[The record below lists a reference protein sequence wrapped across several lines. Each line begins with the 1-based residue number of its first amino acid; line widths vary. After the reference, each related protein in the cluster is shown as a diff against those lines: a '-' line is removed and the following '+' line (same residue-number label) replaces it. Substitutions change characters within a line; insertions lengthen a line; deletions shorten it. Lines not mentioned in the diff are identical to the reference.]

1 MSKKILISG
10 GAGFIG
16 SQLCKYFIKQN
27 YFVVCVD
34 NLFSGFEKNISE
46 LLEKDNFKF
55 ILHDICKPL
64 TIEDNIDEIF
74 HLACPAS
81 PVAYQ
86 KDPLFTLRTCF
97 QGTYNM
103 CELAKEKN
111 AKILF
116 TSTSEVYGDPLVH
129 PQVETYYG
137 NVNTIGIRSCYDEGK
152 RIGETILTEFHN
164 NYNLKI
170 QIARIFNT
178 YGPNMCPN
186 DGRVV
191 TNFIRQYLKNEHI
204 TIYGKGK
211 QTRSLCYV
219 DDTING
225 LIKLMEKEEYIG
237 PTNIG
242 NPNEQT
248 IIEIA
253 ETIKKYI
260 PQSKSTF
267 IYQPLPQDDPLTRK
281 PDISKAISELNWEPE
296 TSLKNGLEKTIEF
309 IKNEIHI

>member
-1 MSKKILISG
+1 MTKKILISG

-16 SQLCKYFIKQN
+16 SQLCKRLLDQN
-27 YFVVCVD
+27 HFVICVD
-34 NLFSGFEKNISE
+34 NLFSGFEKNINDLS
-46 LLEKDNFKF
+46 KNDNFKF
-55 ILHDICKPL
+55 VLHDICKPL
-64 TIEDNIDEIF
+64 IIEENIDEIF

-116 TSTSEVYGDPLVH
+116 TSTSEIYGDPLVH

-164 NYNLKI
+164 NYNINI

-178 YGPNMCPN
+178 YGPNMSPN

-191 TNFIRQYLKNEHI
+191 TNFIRQYLKNEPI
-204 TIYGKGK
+204 TIYGEGK

-225 LIKLMEKEEYIG
+225 LIKLMAENEYIG

-253 ETIKKYI
+253 QTIKKYI
-260 PQSKSTF
+260 PQSKSAF
-267 IYQPLPQDDPLTRK
+267 IYQPLPQDDPLSRK
-281 PDISKAISELNWEPE
+281 PDISKANAELNWKPE
-296 TSLKNGLEKTIEF
+296 ISLKIGIQNTIEF
-309 IKNEIHI
+309 IKNAIE

>member
-1 MSKKILISG
+1 MEKKILVSG

-16 SQLCKYFIKQN
+16 SQLCKKLLEQN
-27 YFVVCVD
+27 HRVICVD
-34 NLFSGFEKNISE
+34 NLFSGFEKNINN
-46 LLEKDNFKF
+46 LKINNNFKF

-64 TIEDNIDEIF
+64 IIEDNIDEIF

-116 TSTSEVYGDPLVH
+116 TSTSEIYGDPLVH
-129 PQVETYYG
+129 PQAETYYG

-164 NYNLKI
+164 NHNINI

-178 YGPNMCPN
+178 YGPNMSPS

-191 TNFIRQYLKNEHI
+191 TNFIRQYLRNEPI
-204 TIYGKGK
+204 TIYGEGK
-211 QTRSLCYV
+211 QTRSLCYI

-225 LIKLMEKEEYIG
+225 LIKLMKKKEYIG

-253 ETIKKYI
+253 QTIKKYI
-260 PQSKSTF
+260 PETKSTYS
-267 IYQPLPQDDPLTRK
+267 YQPLPQDDPLSRK
-281 PDISKAISELNWEPE
+281 PDISKAQEKINWKPE
-296 TSLKNGLEKTIEF
+296 VSLKFGIENTIAF
-309 IKNEIHI
+309 IKKEIQ

>member
-1 MSKKILISG
+1 MSKKILICG

-16 SQLCKYFIKQN
+16 SQLCKHLIEQKH
-27 YFVVCVD
+27 FVICVD

-46 LLEKDNFKF
+46 LLKNDNFNF
-55 ILHDICKPL
+55 ILHDICEPL
-64 TIEDNIDEIF
+64 TIEGNIDEIF

-116 TSTSEVYGDPLVH
+116 TSTSEIYGDPLVH

-164 NYNLKI
+164 NYNINI

-191 TNFIRQYLKNEHI
+191 TNFIRQYLKNEPI
-204 TIYGKGK
+204 TIYGEGK

-219 DDTING
+219 DDTLNG
-225 LIKLMEKEEYIG
+225 LIKLMAKKEYIG

-267 IYQPLPQDDPLTRK
+267 IYQPLPQDDPLSRK
-281 PDISKAISELNWEPE
+281 PDISKANEKLNWKPE
-296 TSLKNGLEKTIEF
+296 TSLKSGLEKTIAF
-309 IKNEIHI
+309 IENEIHM